1 MTNTFH
7 LTKSNFVF
15 KPIRSL
21 STTKNLFPY
30 VRSNNPDRHS
40 AWKAVTRM
48 IVSLVKHR
56 HFEPGEINEKKKKK
70 EEVARKSCQ
79 TNFPIN
85 VTGVQF
91 GAMCHATKDQN
102 RADIRSKQDNLKLS
116 TDRD

>member
-1 MTNTFH
+1 MH
-7 LTKSNFVF
+7 KHVSPYQIELY
-15 KPIRSL
+15 
-21 STTKNLFPY
+21 STTKNTIFFHTFSIEP
-30 VRSNNPDRHS
+30 NPDRHY

-56 HFEPGEINEKKKKK
+56 HPEPGVDEKKKKKK

-91 GAMCHATKDQN
+91 GATRHATKDQN
-102 RADIRSKQDNLKLS
+102 REDVRSKQDNLKLC